1 MVKSMMVNGLKIWD
15 MDKENLFGQTEIN
28 TQVSGSVI
36 YEMDK
41 ENNNLI
47 LEMFTMEIGLM
58 IREKDMVIKYT
69 KTVIST

>member
-1 MVKSMMVNGLKIWD
+1 

-28 TQVSGSVI
+28 TQESGSVI

-41 ENNNLI
+41 EYNNLI
-47 LEMFTMEIGLM
+47 LEMFTMEIGFM
-58 IREKDMVIKYT
+58 IREKDKVIKYT